1 VSIVAVDIGN
11 TETCIGFG
19 EEDSWESFRFTTRT
33 TITSDEW
40 LMMMKTTLP
49 DKKDELKGSIIC
61 SVVPQVNKVF
71 IDALSKYT
79 ESSPLVLG
87 PGVKTGLSVIIDNPK
102 ELGPDRIANSVGGFE
117 KVGSPV
123 IIVDLG
129 TATTID
135 IVNKNKEYVGGVI
148 APGLKI
154 SLEALVNKTAS
165 LKSVDFTVPKEV
177 IGKNTY
183 DAIQSGVIFGHTSLI
198 DGLIEKSLQELGEE
212 ASVIITGGFGSLIK
226 DYLNI
231 KVEFYE
237 NLTLDGLAKI
247 YEINS

>member
-1 VSIVAVDIGN
+1 VSIIAVDIGN
-11 TETCIGFG
+11 TETCIGIG
-19 EEDSWESFRFTTRT
+19 TENSWESFRFTTRT

-40 LMMMKTTLP
+40 LMIMKTTLP
-49 DKKDELKGSIIC
+49 DKKDKLKGSIVC

-79 ESSPLVLG
+79 QSSPLVLG

-117 KVGSPV
+117 KAGSPV

-135 IVNKNKEYVGGVI
+135 VVNKKKEYVGGAI

-154 SLEALVNKTAS
+154 SLEALVSKTAS
-165 LKSVDFTVPKEV
+165 LKSVDFTVPKDV

-212 ASVIITGGFGSLIK
+212 ASVIITGGLGGLIK

-231 KVEFYE
+231 KAEFYE